1 MQSQIFPIFA
11 KNRKVEKMDIWQ
23 FIFDQLN
30 DGHRVMLMVVAD
42 ASGSTPGRPG
52 FKMAVSESGALAGS
66 IGGGVMEFNMV
77 NIARQWLADGEAEPV
92 AIRQVH
98 DSGAGPDSSGLLCA
112 GEQTNLFYPLD
123 KASLELVEAIAV
135 SHKNGETGILYMHP
149 DYLGFDREE
158 ISESRI
164 DWEIS
169 NDREWTY
176 TEYAGIK
183 PVLYIFGGGH
193 LSLSISQLFHM
204 LGFTVK
210 VFDDRSGLNTMD
222 NNTFAHEKAVIDYNK
237 AGDYVESGPHSYVA
251 IMTVSHV
258 ADELILGQMI
268 QKELKYLGMIGS
280 KKKVKTIFDALRA
293 KGASEEQLNRVDS
306 PMGIPINSQT
316 VPEIAVSI
324 AARVILIKNI

>member
-1 MQSQIFPIFA
+1 
-11 KNRKVEKMDIWQ
+11 MDIWQ
-23 FIFDQLN
+23 FILDHLKQ
-30 DGHRVMLMVVAD
+30 GRRVMLMIVAD
-42 ASGSTPGRPG
+42 AKGSTPGKPG
-52 FKMAVSESGALAGS
+52 FKMAVSENGALAGS

-98 DSGAGPDSSGLLCA
+98 DSGAGPESSGLLCA

-123 KASLELVEAIAV
+123 KASLALVKAIVACQ
-135 SHKNGETGILYMHP
+135 KKGETGILYIHP

-158 ISESRI
+158 IIEARI
-164 DWEIS
+164 DWEITTDS
-169 NDREWTY
+169 DWSY
-176 TEYAGIK
+176 TEYTGIK

-193 LSLSISQLFHM
+193 LSLSVSQLFHM
-204 LGFTVK
+204 LGFIVK
-210 VFDDRSGLNTMD
+210 VFDDRSDLNTMD
-222 NNTFAHEKAVIDYNK
+222 NNTFAHKKEIIDYSR
-237 AGDYVESGPHSYVA
+237 AGDYVVSGPNSYVA
-251 IMTVSHV
+251 IMTVSHA
-258 ADELILGQMI
+258 ADAMILGQMI
-268 QKELKYLGMIGS
+268 QKDLKYLGMIGS
-280 KKKVKTIFDALRA
+280 KKKVKTIFDALRT